1 MSHRIVGVEPGS
13 IAAQL
18 GVREGDRLK
27 SINGEIVYDFL
38 DYQAL
43 TASERVS
50 LLLTRGG
57 DELEFEF
64 EKDEYEPL
72 GLEFESPMMSSVRWC
87 CNRCLFCFVDQLP
100 CHVRQTMRVKDD
112 DWRMSLMMGNYVTL
126 TNVSDRELER
136 IVRRHA
142 SPLYISVHATDGP
155 LRARLL
161 GQPRGEKLMDQL
173 RTLAAGGI
181 QFHTQAVLC
190 PGLNDGPVLEGTI
203 RELAALHPAAL
214 SLALV
219 PVGLTEHREGL
230 TDLRKYTRDEA
241 AAVLDLA
248 DRWREKLFR
257 KIGTRFVFPSDEFYL
272 AAGREV
278 PGDETYEEYGQID
291 DGVGMLR
298 LLQTEFEEAYE
309 ELPPARRTRTAKAR
323 RLAIATGQSAGP
335 FLEALMEQHPVA
347 GADVRVY
354 ALENRFFGSTV
365 TVAGLI
371 TGGDLVAQM
380 RSKDCEAILIT
391 ECMLRDEGDCFLD
404 DMTLAEAQRQLG
416 RPIIPVGR
424 RGEDLLNAILTQ
436 AMEDTR
442 HG

>member
-1 MSHRIVGVEPGS
+1 MSHRITGVEPGS

-18 GVREGDRLK
+18 GVRTGDRLK
-27 SINGEIVYDFL
+27 AINGEIVYDFL

-43 TASERVS
+43 SASEKID
-50 LLLTRGG
+50 LLLTRGEE
-57 DELEFEF
+57 ELEFEF

-87 CNRCLFCFVDQLP
+87 CNKCLFCFVDQLP
-100 CHVRQTMRVKDD
+100 GHVRETMRVKDD

-126 TNVSDRELER
+126 TNVSDRELDR

-142 SPLYISVHATDGP
+142 SPLYISVHCTDGP

-161 GQPRGEKLMDQL
+161 GQPRGEKLMAQL

-190 PGLNDGPVLEGTI
+190 PGLNDGDVLETTI
-203 RELAALHPAAL
+203 RELAGLMPAAL

-230 TDLRKYTRDEA
+230 SALRKYTPEEA
-241 AAVLDLA
+241 AAVLDIA
-248 DRWREKLFR
+248 EKWREKLY
-257 KIGTRFVFPSDEFYL
+257 KEEGTRFVFPSDEFYL
-272 AAGREV
+272 AAGRDV
-278 PGDETYEEYGQID
+278 PPDESYEDYGQID

-298 LLQTEFEEAYE
+298 LLQSEFEEAYD
-309 ELPPARRTRTAKAR
+309 ELPPERRQRTPGAKK
-323 RLAIATGQSAGP
+323 LAIATGKSAGP
-335 FLEALMEQHPVA
+335 FLETLMETHPVA
-347 GADVRVY
+347 GADVSVY
-354 ALENRFFGSTV
+354 ALENHFFGSTV

-371 TGGDLVAQM
+371 TGGDLVSQM
-380 RSKDCEAILIT
+380 KDRDADAVLIT

-404 DMTLAEAQRQLG
+404 DMTLAEAQEKLG

-424 RGEDLLNAILTQ
+424 RGEDLLDAIL
-436 AMEDTR
+436 AR
-442 HG
+442 ANYGG

>member
-1 MSHRIVGVEPGS
+1 MSHSIIGVERGS

-18 GVREGDRLK
+18 GIRRGDRLK
-27 SINGEIVYDFL
+27 AINGEIVYDFL

-43 TASERVS
+43 SAAERIS
-50 LLLTRGG
+50 LLLLRG
-57 DELEFEF
+57 DEELEFDF

-87 CNRCLFCFVDQLP
+87 CNKCLFCFVDQLP
-100 CHVRQTMRVKDD
+100 GHVRETMRVKDD

-161 GQPRGEKLMDQL
+161 GQPRGEKLMEQL

-190 PGLNDGPVLEGTI
+190 PGLNDGPVLEETI
-203 RELAALHPAAL
+203 RALVDLHPAAL

-219 PVGLTEHREGL
+219 PVGLTEHRDGL
-230 TDLRKYTRDEA
+230 SALRKYRPEEA
-241 AAVLDLA
+241 AAVLDIA
-248 DRWREKLFR
+248 ERWRNELYE

-278 PGDETYEEYGQID
+278 PSDESYEDYGQID

-298 LLQTEFEEAYE
+298 LLQTEFEEAWE
-309 ELPPARRTRTAKAR
+309 ELPPAQRVHTPGGRRI
-323 RLAIATGQSAGP
+323 AIATGVSAGP
-335 FLEALMEQHPVA
+335 FLEALMERHPVA

-354 ALENRFFGSTV
+354 ALENHFFGSTV

-380 RSKDCEAILIT
+380 KDTDADVVLIT
-391 ECMLRDEGDCFLD
+391 ECMLRDEGDRFLD
-404 DMTLAEAQRQLG
+404 DMTLAEAQERLG

-424 RGEDLLNAILTQ
+424 RGEDLLNAILSQ
-436 AMEDTR
+436 AMEDK
-442 HG
+442 

>member
-1 MSHRIVGVEPGS
+1 MSHRITGVEPGS

-18 GVREGDRLK
+18 GVRTGDRLK
-27 SINGEIVYDFL
+27 AINGEIVYDFL

-43 TASERVS
+43 SASEKID
-50 LLLTRGG
+50 LLLTRGEE
-57 DELEFEF
+57 ELEFEF

-100 CHVRQTMRVKDD
+100 GHVRETMRVKDD

-126 TNVSDRELER
+126 TNVSDRELDR

-142 SPLYISVHATDGP
+142 SPLYISVHCTDGP

-161 GQPRGEKLMDQL
+161 GQPRGEKLMAQL

-190 PGLNDGPVLEGTI
+190 PGLNDGDVLETTI
-203 RELAALHPAAL
+203 RELAGLMPAAL

-230 TDLRKYTRDEA
+230 SALRKYTPEEA
-241 AAVLDLA
+241 AAVLDIA
-248 DRWREKLFR
+248 EKWREKLYEEE
-257 KIGTRFVFPSDEFYL
+257 GTRFVFPSDEFYL
-272 AAGREV
+272 AAGRDV
-278 PGDETYEEYGQID
+278 PPDESYEDYGQID

-309 ELPPARRTRTAKAR
+309 ELPLARRQRTPGAKK
-323 RLAIATGQSAGP
+323 LAIATGKSAGP
-335 FLEALMEQHPVA
+335 FLETLMETHPVA
-347 GADVRVY
+347 GADVSVY
-354 ALENRFFGSTV
+354 ALENHFFGSTV

-371 TGGDLVAQM
+371 TGGDLVSQM
-380 RSKDCEAILIT
+380 KDRDADAVLIT

-404 DMTLAEAQRQLG
+404 DMTLAEAQEKLG

-424 RGEDLLNAILTQ
+424 RGEDLLDAIL
-436 AMEDTR
+436 AR
-442 HG
+442 ANYGG